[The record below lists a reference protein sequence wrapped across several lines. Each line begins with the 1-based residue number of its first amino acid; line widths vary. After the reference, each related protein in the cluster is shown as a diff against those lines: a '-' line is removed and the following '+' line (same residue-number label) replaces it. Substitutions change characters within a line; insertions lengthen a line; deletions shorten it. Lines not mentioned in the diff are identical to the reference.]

1 MPNVSTSASFVH
13 HAPAHEVDREACF
26 CDPSE
31 HAASWAPEPR
41 TTRLI
46 GLVRALGRMAAQ
58 RSLCAQDRR
67 DALQMARTALRLA
80 WRALHAWQSDLLFAD
95 EGDLCSAAGM
105 AIADVSEQLAAE
117 SAVLEQLD
125 RELAGPAL
133 AKTRALREVR
143 ADRKVA

>member
-1 MPNVSTSASFVH
+1 MPTVSTSASFVH
-13 HAPAHEVDREACF
+13 HAPAHEADREACF

-80 WRALHAWQSDLLFAD
+80 WRALHAWQGDLLFAD

-105 AIADVSEQLAAE
+105 AIADVSEQLATE
-117 SAVLEQLD
+117 SAVLEQLG
-125 RELAGPAL
+125 RELAGPGL
-133 AKTRALREVR
+133 AKTPPLREVH